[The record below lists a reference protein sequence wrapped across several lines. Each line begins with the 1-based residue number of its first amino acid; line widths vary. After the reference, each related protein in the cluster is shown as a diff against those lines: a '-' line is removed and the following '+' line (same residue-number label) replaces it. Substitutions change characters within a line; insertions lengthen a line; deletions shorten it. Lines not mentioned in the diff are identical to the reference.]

1 MKMKYL
7 LGILIA
13 FVVADGLITELLVSG
28 GLAREGNP
36 FLAPLVGDI
45 GFIILKVVGSLL
57 CAFILWDVYR
67 HFPRVAVIATWCFV
81 AAYGV
86 IVLWNSSLFLL
97 A

>member
-1 MKMKYL
+1 MKYL
-7 LGILIA
+7 LGLLII
-13 FVVADGLITELLVSG
+13 FVTADGLLTHFLIDG

-36 FLAPLVGDI
+36 FLQPLVGDI
-45 GFIILKVVGSLL
+45 GFIILKAAGALV
-57 CAFILWDVYR
+57 CAFILWDIYR
-67 HFPRVAVIATWCFV
+67 RFPRVAVIATWCFV